1 MFKSKSVRVV
11 QRALPRFSRLVK
23 DVEKKYLTTGEKNL
37 EKRSLVY
44 LGHVRDHQTSSPVL
58 LGAVSDRR
66 DARCKTCRRRRKHYF
81 IFRSKSVSLFLLMWY
96 SILRREFSAKRE
108 KRKEKMLSWQE
119 FN

>member
-1 MFKSKSVRVV
+1 VR
-11 QRALPRFSRLVK
+11 
-23 DVEKKYLTTGEKNL
+23 KKYLTKEKRIGK
-37 EKRSLVY
+37 KRSLIY

-66 DARCKTCRRRRKHYF
+66 DARCKMCRRRRKHYF

-96 SILRREFSAKRE
+96 SMLRRELRAKRE

>member
-1 MFKSKSVRVV
+1 VR
-11 QRALPRFSRLVK
+11 
-23 DVEKKYLTTGEKNL
+23 KKISNNRKEL
-37 EKRSLVY
+37 ERRSLVY

-96 SILRREFSAKRE
+96 SIMKRIQSKKGE
-108 KRKEKMLSWQE
+108 KKRKNAELARI
-119 FN
+119 